1 MGNSAKTDHPLI
13 LFKNWLRRHVT
24 QKPFLAIWRFIIY
37 FYCNYLVLLQREKDE
52 FPGKI
57 NKLSLFVN
65 RKVDFGISYYLN
77 NFQKWVSLRVII
89 SIVRSLRRITANLQD
104 VGRRSYFKCR
114 KVSQVKIGC
123 LLLIVNRRI
132 YLWVI
137 IATTFLQSL
146 LFLLWYYLHSRFSG
160 MNFQSTK
167 FKRIRFF
174 LLVKKNT

>member
-1 MGNSAKTDHPLI
+1 MTIVPWRDESRKIFSLKCGKFRQNGSRTNFVQKLTIALCYPKTI
-13 LFKNWLRRHVT
+13 
-24 QKPFLAIWRFIIY
+24 LAIWRFIIY

-57 NKLSLFVN
+57 NKPSLFVN

-132 YLWVI
+132 YL
-137 IATTFLQSL
+137 
-146 LFLLWYYLHSRFSG
+146 
-160 MNFQSTK
+160 
-167 FKRIRFF
+167 
-174 LLVKKNT
+174 